1 MEAELTYVALL
12 EDRSYGMFI
21 NKESLIVYFEYDM
34 SESNITRRV
43 GSAYEKEF
51 DYYDAY
57 RDVND
62 TN

>member
-1 MEAELTYVALL
+1 
-12 EDRSYGMFI
+12 MFV
-21 NKESLIVYFEYDM
+21 NVEGLIVYFEYDM
-34 SESNITRRV
+34 SEANITRRV

-57 RDVND
+57 RDVGG